1 MNPDQLAELEEER
14 RFLLRSL
21 TDLERELEAG
31 DVDSDDYEV
40 LRDGYT
46 ARAAAVIRQID
57 AGKAAL
63 PPPRRTSRRVLAAWV
78 VGVIAVAS
86 VSGWLVARSS
96 GQRLAGQVMTGGAPV
111 DEVAAKLAQA
121 RSLLGSDPFQAAQLY
136 NDVTALEP
144 DNAEARTYTAWLLA
158 LFSQSAQSP
167 ETQQLA
173 VDQSKAGFAAVVVD
187 HPEYADAHCLYA
199 VASGRFYP
207 EKDVELAQQQGEL
220 CLANNPP
227 AEMRGLVEQF
237 LTGLVVPGATTTVTP
252 TTPTP

>member
-31 DVDSDDYEV
+31 DVEQHDYEV

-63 PPPRRTSRRVLAAWV
+63 PPPRRTSRRVLAAYV
-78 VGVIAVAS
+78 VGVVAAAS
-86 VSGWLVARSS
+86 VTGWLVARSS
-96 GQRLAGQVMTGGAPV
+96 GQRLAGQVMTGGAPF
-111 DEVAAKLAQA
+111 DEVAAKLAEA
-121 RSLLGSDPFQAAQLY
+121 RSLLQQDQARALQLY
-136 NDVTALEP
+136 RDVLDLDPT
-144 DNAEARTYTAWLLA
+144 NAEARTYISWLLA
-158 LFSQSAQSP
+158 LTWQGLPTP

-173 VDQSKAGFAAVVVD
+173 VDQAKAGFAAVVVD
-187 HPEYADAHCLYA
+187 HPDYADAHCLYA
-199 VASGRFYP
+199 VASARIFP
-207 EKDVELAQQQGEL
+207 EPDIQLARAQGEL

-237 LTGLVVPGATTTVTP
+237 LAGLAAPSDSTVAP
-252 TTPTP
+252 